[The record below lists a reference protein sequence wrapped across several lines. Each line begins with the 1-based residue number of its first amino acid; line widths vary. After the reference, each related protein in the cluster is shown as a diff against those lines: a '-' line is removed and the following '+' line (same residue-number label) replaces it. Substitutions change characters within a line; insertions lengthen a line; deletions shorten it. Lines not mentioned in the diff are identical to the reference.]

1 MNFMMRKNVILIALT
16 IATIFVAACARDNKE
31 SQRQKVMNNN
41 NLVAYFS
48 CTGTTEEVAK
58 IIAEEDGATLYRIE
72 PEQPY
77 TSADLDWN
85 DRKSRS
91 TVEMNDSSSRPA
103 IKATL
108 KNAADYDTIYIGYPI
123 WWDQAP
129 RVINS
134 FIEKYGFAGKTV
146 IPFATS
152 GGSTIDNSEKLLRAQ
167 YSDINWQPGRL
178 LNHVSEKEIDQWVN

>member
-1 MNFMMRKNVILIALT
+1 MTLAIT
-16 IATIFVAACARDNKE
+16 AACITACAGNNKTESKHQTMDNKT
-31 SQRQKVMNNN
+31 
-41 NLVAYFS
+41 LVAYFS
-48 CTGTTEEVAK
+48 CTGTTEDVAK

-72 PEQPY
+72 PAEPY

-85 DRKSRS
+85 DRQSRS
-91 TVEMNDSSSRPA
+91 TVEMNDPGARPA

-108 KNAADYDTIYIGYPI
+108 NNVAAYDTVYIGYPI

-134 FIEKYGFAGKTV
+134 FIDHYKFTGKTV

-152 GGSTIDNSEKLLRAQ
+152 GGSSIDNSEKQLRQQ
-167 YSDINWQPGRL
+167 YPGINWQPGRL
-178 LNHVSEKEIDQWVN
+178 LNHVSAKEIDQWVN